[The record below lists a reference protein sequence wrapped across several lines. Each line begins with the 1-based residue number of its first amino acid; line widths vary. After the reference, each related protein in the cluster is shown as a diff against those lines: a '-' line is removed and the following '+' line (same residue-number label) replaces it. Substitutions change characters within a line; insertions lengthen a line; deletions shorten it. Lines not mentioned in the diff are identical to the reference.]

1 MPKSLTCASHQFR
14 SSHIHSSTWS
24 IMGEGE
30 RMWNNGKKRMLT
42 LGRGFE
48 ARSRPKCNNKGKSF
62 LSPLLA
68 FAGFVANR
76 RTNTIRDV
84 VFANGRH
91 FPACSMQC
99 IGGFL
104 DARGPTREMVASNVK
119 RTNMSPITHPN
130 HPVIACASCFH
141 DFPGPK

>member
-1 MPKSLTCASHQFR
+1 
-14 SSHIHSSTWS
+14 
-24 IMGEGE
+24 MGEEE

-48 ARSRPKCNNKGKSF
+48 ARSRPKCNNKAKSF

-91 FPACSMQC
+91 FLLVQC
-99 IGGFL
+99 NALVAFWMPV
-104 DARGPTREMVASNVK
+104 DQREK
-119 RTNMSPITHPN
+119 W
-130 HPVIACASCFH
+130 
-141 DFPGPK
+141 